1 MKSFRNQRIQREIR
15 TTFRHRKNSELVAA
29 NVITVEELNVVS
41 DTDRPLPLLGSLPA
55 KEPGGKKGEVEAPRP

>member
-15 TTFRHRKNSELVAA
+15 TTFRHRKNSGLVAA